1 MANEAL
7 SIDRVVNAP
16 PRIGR
21 LVARRGIATL
31 LAVCAL
37 FVFFSIT
44 ARGFLS
50 FDNMI
55 EITRL
60 FSLWCIVGVGETL
73 LLIGK
78 EVDLSVGSHYAFLV
92 VVLGFLA
99 GTNSWDP
106 WLA

>member
-1 MANEAL
+1 MAHEAL
-7 SIDRVVNAP
+7 SVEQVVSAP

-31 LAVCAL
+31 LAACAL
-37 FVFFSIT
+37 FVYFSLT

-50 FDNMI
+50 LDNAI

-78 EVDLSVGSHYAFLV
+78 EVDLSVGSHYAFLIPQWS
-92 VVLGFLA
+92 G
-99 GTNSWDP
+99 
-106 WLA
+106 